1 MNVGPTSDGCIM
13 PIFEDRLMGMGK
25 WLKTNGEAIY
35 GTRQWRKQQE
45 TTRDGKNKR
54 PIW

>member
-1 MNVGPTSDGCIM
+1 M